1 MYLYRIQTED
11 INRDAIERAFSRYF
25 DGFTIL
31 AGSGYW
37 RGTKENCLVIEVLA
51 EAKDCDTVLG
61 IAEWIRG
68 FNEQESVAVTWQ
80 QVEIQMVGAEL

>member
-11 INRDAIERAFSRYF
+11 INRDAIERIFSRRF

-51 EAKDCDTVLG
+51 DAEACDCILST
-61 IAEWIRG
+61 AEWIKE
-68 FNEQESVAVTWQ
+68 FNEQESVAVTRQ